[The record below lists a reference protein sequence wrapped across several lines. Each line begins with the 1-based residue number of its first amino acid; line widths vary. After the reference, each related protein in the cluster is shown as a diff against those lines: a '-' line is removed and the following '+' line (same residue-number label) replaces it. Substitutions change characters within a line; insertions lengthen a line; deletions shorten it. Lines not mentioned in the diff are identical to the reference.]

1 MPGRTNKRFLAALL
15 AYAAC
20 TGTPLPGVA
29 QTVGGQATG
38 GGQMAAPS
46 HAGNQRMRAIVV
58 PNRGIDPGMR
68 IKPPSMPPQST
79 PVIRPPTTTSD
90 GSAVVVPK

>member
-1 MPGRTNKRFLAALL
+1 MPGNKNKRFLAVVL
-15 AYAAC
+15 ACAPCPLA
-20 TGTPLPGVA
+20 PLPGVA
-29 QTVGGQATG
+29 QTVGGQTA

-46 HAGNQRMRAIVV
+46 HTGSQRMRAVVV
-58 PNRGIDPGMR
+58 PDRGIDPGMR

>member
-1 MPGRTNKRFLAALL
+1 MPGRTNKRVLAALL
-15 AYAAC
+15 ACAAC
-20 TGTPLPGVA
+20 PLSSLPGVA
-29 QTVGGQATG
+29 QTVGGQAA
-38 GGQMAAPS
+38 GGQMAPPS
-46 HAGNQRMRAIVV
+46 RTGNQRMRAVVV
-58 PNRGIDPGMR
+58 PDRGIDPGMR

>member
-1 MPGRTNKRFLAALL
+1 MPGKTNKRFPAAFLAC
-15 AYAAC
+15 AAC
-20 TGTPLPGVA
+20 ALPPTPGAA
-29 QTVGGQATG
+29 QTVGGQVA
-38 GGQMAAPS
+38 GGQTAAPS
-46 HAGNQRMRAIVV
+46 HTGNQRMRAVVV

-68 IKPPSMPPQST
+68 IKPPDMPPRST